1 MLTLSVILAI
11 FEGMESNSQLKSVAY
26 ARVSTL
32 LGQDPEN
39 QLTHI
44 RAFAEARGFIQA
56 GEYIDRISGVKERR
70 KGLDELV
77 RDARMGKFKVL
88 VVSGIDRLARDTRHL
103 LNLIYELD
111 GYGVAL
117 ISLRESIDFTSPM
130 GKAALTILG
139 AIAELER
146 ELCRERIRSALAA
159 KKLTAEKTGWRTGRP
174 PLKPEVIEQ
183 VIELHKRGHS
193 LRQIA
198 SQLSGQISKSSVE
211 RIVKQHKQGVQKT
224 PPKSTMQ
231 MVENIES
238 KSQEEDSQI
247 ANRLWTGHES

>member
-1 MLTLSVILAI
+1 
-11 FEGMESNSQLKSVAY
+11 MEASKQLKSVAY

-39 QLTHI
+39 QLAHT
-44 RAFAEARGFIQA
+44 RAFMEARGFVQV
-56 GEYIDRISGVKERR
+56 GEYVDRISGAKDRR
-70 KGLDELV
+70 RGLDQLIQ
-77 RDARMGKFKVL
+77 DARMGKFKIL

-103 LNLIYELD
+103 LNLIHELD

-146 ELCRERIRSALAA
+146 ELCRERIKSALAA

-174 PLKPEVIEQ
+174 PIQPEVIEQ
-183 VIELHKRGHS
+183 VIELHGRGHS

-224 PPKSTMQ
+224 PRKSTVQ
-231 MVENIES
+231 VVETIES
-238 KSQEEDSQI
+238 ELPKEGSEI
-247 ANRLWTGHES
+247 INGLWTGHES